1 MYVKHERHPELP
13 PPPSELGALGWLRH
27 NLFSSWG
34 NALLTVASVALLC
47 WTIPPVLRWAVL
59 DATWLGDT
67 RDACL
72 DSAGACW
79 VFIKV
84 RLGMLAYGFYPQ
96 AERWRIDLF
105 FLLLVAGGGPL
116 VLGSLLPRRGPARTL
131 ATRGL
136 AAAGAGLAL
145 VLHGLLPGLLA
156 AAYLGLPSLLAR
168 LRAPAA
174 PGAAAKLGLAL
185 LAGVPAHAL
194 APQGVALAAGW
205 TALTLTALVLLVP
218 RADEQGWRLALLLTA
233 LPALGAVLFLGDGT
247 WLPEVETDRW
257 GGMFLSL
264 VIALVG
270 IATSLPV
277 GILLAL
283 GRRSS
288 LPVIR
293 TLSICYIELIRGVPL
308 ISVLF
313 MASVMLPLTL
323 PDGMHVD
330 KLLRALVGVSLFYAA
345 YMAEVVRGGLQGI
358 GRGQYEAAQS
368 LGLSYPK
375 AMILVIMPQAL
386 RLVIPGIT
394 NTFLGLMKD
403 TTLVAV
409 INLMDLLGV
418 IKSAL
423 ADSQWLGFTKEAYL
437 FAALAFWVLCFGLS
451 RFALHLERRLR
462 YEKH

>member
-1 MYVKHERHPELP
+1 
-13 PPPSELGALGWLRH
+13 
-27 NLFSSWG
+27 
-34 NALLTVASVALLC
+34 
-47 WTIPPVLRWAVL
+47 
-59 DATWLGDT
+59 
-67 RDACL
+67 
-72 DSAGACW
+72 
-79 VFIKV
+79 V
-84 RLGMLAYGFYPQ
+84 RP
-96 AERWRIDLF
+96 
-105 FLLLVAGGGPL
+105 
-116 VLGSLLPRRGPARTL
+116 
-131 ATRGL
+131 
-136 AAAGAGLAL
+136 
-145 VLHGLLPGLLA
+145 GLLPGLLA
-156 AAYLGLPSLLAR
+156 AAPLGRAGQLAR

-185 LAGVPAHAL
+185 LAGVAAHAL

-358 GRGQYEAAQS
+358 GRGHYVAAQS